1 MLFSPSRR
9 VAFAH
14 YPKTAGSSVT
24 AWFLRAFPDAM
35 PVCQGCPH
43 TTVARGLDLLTARTS
58 PSRQPHWLLKMPL
71 VSRSPGA
78 REAEPVRIIGV
89 IREPFEMLV
98 SLYEYWRRSPGIG
111 GHAFIRTAQ
120 RGSFAD
126 FLAIGF
132 RRRKILAYEDFFDVG
147 GPMWPQTRLVAFD
160 SLEAGLEEVCRE
172 FDISTLPRLGKV
184 NASSGRKRPLVEYA
198 AEAGPLYDRVRAH
211 FSWYYERSIFLTA
224 GSSERRITALPSAA

>member
-24 AWFLRAFPDAM
+24 GWFLRAFPDAEA
-35 PVCQGCPH
+35 VCAGYPH
-43 TTVARGLDLLTARTS
+43 TPVARGLDLLADPTS
-58 PSRQPHWLLKMPL
+58 PSRQPPWLLKMPL
-71 VSRSPGA
+71 AHRFPGG

-111 GHAFIRTAQ
+111 GHAFIHAAQ
-120 RGSFAD
+120 RGSFSD
-126 FLAIGF
+126 FLSIGF
-132 RRRKILAYEDFFDVG
+132 RRRKILTYEEFFDVG
-147 GPMWPQTRLVAFD
+147 GPAWPQTRLVAFD
-160 SLEAGLEEVCRE
+160 SLEAGLDEVCRE
-172 FDISTLPRLGKV
+172 FDIATLPRLSKV
-184 NASSGRKRPLVEYA
+184 NASSGRKRPLADYA

-211 FSWYYERSIFLTA
+211 FSWYYKQGVFLTA
-224 GSSERRITALPSAA
+224 GNPERRMTGLAAAA